1 VYLSEKGVAFDYFDI
16 STDFMALKSFL
27 MIRDNKPQYDE
38 IKKAGR
44 VGLPTVI
51 IDNDIYIDPQHGDLD
66 KLL

>member
-1 VYLSEKGVAFDYFDI
+1 
-16 STDFMALKSFL
+16 

-51 IDNDIYIDPQHGDLD
+51 IDNEIYITPEHGDLD